1 MRAFSL
7 MSIEDRVKYL
17 NENHYVFTTVFKLAN
32 MLFIAFI
39 VGFIVMMVLDF
50 IKNLLCSQKLQ

>member
-17 NENHYVFTTVFKLAN
+17 NENHYVFTTVFKLVN